1 METLKSGDA
10 PALLTNIEVM
20 EILEKR
26 LTLRESCDTNSNKK
40 TKQNSQL
47 RHCEFIEREV
57 YNYLQNTPC
66 AKLNIDDMPTLVSK
80 LKQNHTVITTT
91 TTTTTTSNPS
101 MVHLEDT
108 QHDDNDRKK
117 TGYEMQTK
125 LTKFGLTDAEIMQI
139 LNLMPTE
146 LVEAHLVVEELHTR
160 LNDEQQEELLQLIRD
175 YVGIDE
181 EQDGKHDDDHD
192 DDAPLEVMEE
202 EVVEE

>member
-10 PALLTNIEVM
+10 PALLTNVEVM

-40 TKQNSQL
+40 TKQNNQL

-66 AKLNIDDMPTLVSK
+66 AKLNIDDMSTLVSK

-91 TTTTTTSNPS
+91 TTSHPS
-101 MVHLEDT
+101 MVHSKDT
-108 QHDDNDRKK
+108 QHDDNDRMN
-117 TGYEMQTK
+117 TGTEMQIK

-175 YVGIDE
+175 YVGIDVK
-181 EQDGKHDDDHD
+181 QDGKHDDDYD